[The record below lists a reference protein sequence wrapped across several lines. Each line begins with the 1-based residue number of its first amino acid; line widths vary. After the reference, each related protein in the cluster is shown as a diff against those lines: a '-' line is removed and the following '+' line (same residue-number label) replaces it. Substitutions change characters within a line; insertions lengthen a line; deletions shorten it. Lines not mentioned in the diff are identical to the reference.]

1 MALSQNSYIFSSDM
15 CCNDHDNPRMASLSS
30 NKVRSCLS
38 TACTA
43 VTLVVHD
50 DMLHSDPMVFN
61 CWLKWAAL
69 S

>member
-1 MALSQNSYIFSSDM
+1 M